1 VRVSRTPAL
10 KRSRPGVD
18 ETRDEHA
25 SISMSDERSQTITEP
40 AHTRNGGSDSQ
51 SLIPADHPLT
61 GSGTVAH
68 PAAKLAV
75 PIVVGTRPEA
85 IKLVPLILA
94 MRESE
99 YYEPIVVSTGQH
111 QRLVQF
117 IFDLADIT
125 PDVTLWAGSRHSHLN
140 ERVATVLGRFEDF
153 CAEQFELPDDGR
165 AVRGETILNGRYPAA
180 VIVHGD
186 TSSAMAA
193 ALSAF
198 HLHIPVMHVEA
209 GLRTG
214 GPNNTPFPEELN
226 RQVIGSIAGLHFAP
240 TSANLQ
246 NLVRENVPVSQ
257 IFVTGNTGID
267 ALQWASGLDVRF
279 ANPALNELHDSNRRV
294 VVVTAH
300 RRENWGPGL
309 VGIAHGVARLAE
321 EHPEVAFVIPVHPNP
336 KVSAVLH
343 EQLDEQENVLLV
355 DPLGYATFA
364 KLLRRSDLVLT
375 DSGGIQEEAPS
386 LDKPVLVLRDTTER
400 GEGLEEGTLKLVGT
414 NPERIF
420 QEGNLLLTDPVAYA
434 QMAQADNPYGDGR
447 AAKRIVAA
455 LEHMLVGGEPP
466 TQFGPG
472 YSRTAVLRAAGFELS
487 DELRTAVELEGTG
500 EPNDHLEE

>member
-1 VRVSRTPAL
+1 VTAPA
-10 KRSRPGVD
+10 
-18 ETRDEHA
+18 T
-25 SISMSDERSQTITEP
+25 
-40 AHTRNGGSDSQ
+40 
-51 SLIPADHPLT
+51 
-61 GSGTVAH
+61 
-68 PAAKLAV
+68 KLAV

-94 MRESE
+94 MRESD

-111 QRLVQF
+111 LAMVQF

-125 PDVTLWAGSRHSHLN
+125 PDVTLWAGSRRSHLN
-140 ERVATVLGRFEDF
+140 ERVATVMERFEDF
-153 CAEQFELPDDGR
+153 CAERFELSDDDG
-165 AVRGETILNGRYPAA
+165 ANAEAILEGRYPAA

-246 NLVRENVPVSQ
+246 NLVRENVAVSQ

-279 ANPALNELHDSNRRV
+279 ANPALNELHDGTRRV
-294 VVVTAH
+294 VVITAH
-300 RRENWGPGL
+300 RRENWGAGL
-309 VGIAHGVARLAE
+309 AGIAEGIARLAE
-321 EHPEVAFVIPVHPNP
+321 AHEEATFVLPLHPNP
-336 KVSAVLH
+336 KVGQVLRGRLS
-343 EQLDEQENVLLV
+343 ELDNVLLV

-364 KLLRRSDLVLT
+364 KLLHRSDLVLT

-386 LDKPVLVLRDTTER
+386 LNKPVLVLREETER

-420 QEGNLLLTDPVAYA
+420 VEGDRLLNDPIAYA
-434 QMAQADNPYGDGR
+434 QMTEADNPYGDGR

-455 LEHMLVGGEPP
+455 LEHMLVGGEAP

-472 YSRTAVLRAAGFELS
+472 YSRAAVIRAAGFELS
-487 DELRTAVELEGTG
+487 DEVESAIELEGTG
-500 EPNDHLEE
+500 EPNDHLGR

>member
-1 VRVSRTPAL
+1 
-10 KRSRPGVD
+10 
-18 ETRDEHA
+18 
-25 SISMSDERSQTITEP
+25 MSDEPTQTITEP
-40 AHTRNGGSDSQ
+40 APGPLDSGAGNGTSQ

-61 GSGTVAH
+61 SGGTVGE

-117 IFDLADIT
+117 IFDLADIA
-125 PDVTLWAGSRHSHLN
+125 PDVILWAGSRHSHLN
-140 ERVATVLGRFEDF
+140 HRVATVLGRFEDF
-153 CAEQFELPDDGR
+153 CAERFELPDDGR
-165 AVRGETILNGRYPAA
+165 VDGEAILNGRYPAA

-267 ALQWASGLDVRF
+267 ALEWASGLDVRF

-300 RRENWGPGL
+300 RRENWGAGL
-309 VGIAHGVARLAE
+309 VGIAQGVIRLAE
-321 EHPEVAFVIPVHPNP
+321 AHSDVAFVIPVHPNP
-336 KVSAVLH
+336 KVFEVLA
-343 EQLDEQENVLLV
+343 ERLSEQENVMLV

-375 DSGGIQEEAPS
+375 DSGGVQEEAPS

-400 GEGLEEGTLKLVGT
+400 GEGLEEGTLRLVGT
-414 NPERIF
+414 NSERIF
-420 QEGNLLLTDPVAYA
+420 EEGNRLLTDPVAYA

-472 YSRTAVLRAAGFELS
+472 YSRAAVIRAAGFELS
-487 DELRTAVELEGTG
+487 DELRAAVELEGTG
-500 EPNDHLEE
+500 EPNDYLEE